1 MPETIITPNGTITMA
16 ESFFEC
22 PNCQFPIASEDYH
35 TRLEKTPKIN
45 AKCPKCNTRLI
56 LTPNYKNG
64 ISAYIK
70 PNQKHINKTL
80 R

>member
-16 ESFFEC
+16 ESFFDC
-22 PNCQFPIASEDYH
+22 PNCQFLIAAEDYH
-35 TRLEKTPKIN
+35 SRLEKTPKIN
-45 AKCPKCNTRLI
+45 AKCPKCKTRLI

-70 PNQKHINKTL
+70 PKKQ
-80 R
+80 